1 MEGVFARDDG
11 QGGGKLFSDAQLGR
25 EGDEEE
31 VVVLVVVPEEE
42 NKGLEEAKS
51 DVEI

>member
-31 VVVLVVVPEEE
+31 VLVVVPEEE

-51 DVEI
+51 DDEI